1 MTKLLV
7 FAETHDNLITPV
19 SIETITYA
27 ASSLKNVEINALI
40 AAAPEYAD
48 ELAEQLKNKGLD
60 NLFFL

>member
-27 ASSLKNVEINALI
+27 A
-40 AAAPEYAD
+40 AA
-48 ELAEQLKNKGLD
+48 
-60 NLFFL
+60 